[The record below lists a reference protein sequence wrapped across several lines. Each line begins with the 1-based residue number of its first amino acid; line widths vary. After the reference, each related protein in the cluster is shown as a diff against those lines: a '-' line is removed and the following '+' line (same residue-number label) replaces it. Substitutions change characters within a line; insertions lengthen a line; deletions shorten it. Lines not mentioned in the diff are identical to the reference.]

1 MRPVVRGCDVAS
13 LRGIA
18 QLALALVCVVMVILG
33 LYLSL
38 GPAGERVLLERP
50 GSAAR
55 LGSDSSSATA
65 FFEVQGDM
73 VELTMLFSEADEPT
87 SVFRTRVRLSEGQ
100 SHSVVVGEHEDPG
113 GPHRYTFRRIGYTV
127 EMRLAP
133 VQTINASFI
142 FPD

>member
-1 MRPVVRGCDVAS
+1 MLSFRG
-13 LRGIA
+13 LA
-18 QLALALVCVVMVILG
+18 QLTLAFVCVILVLLG

-38 GPAGERVLLERP
+38 GPAGERVLLDRP

-55 LGSDSSSATA
+55 LVSDSSSATA

-73 VELTMLFSEADEPT
+73 VELTMLFSDAEDPA
-87 SVFRTRVRLSEGQ
+87 SVYRSRVRLGEGQ
-100 SHSVVVGEHEDPG
+100 SHTVVVGENEDPG

-133 VQTINASFI
+133 IQTINASFI
-142 FPD
+142 FQD